1 MHFKVLTFTTSFP
14 LFGRLSQRKTLSQKM
29 KKKPGVCGLSKRST
43 IFNDFPQNKGE
54 IVHDNK
60 KIAAKFHLWSN
71 KTRSKENTLPGF
83 IGGRNLT
90 SSRTPAYIAAI
101 LTIGAWI
108 SKEGRPSSRAAG
120 RSGSRWAGELPA
132 CFLLSP
138 TNSFRVSVSRRWPF
152 FDDFIRQ
159 LQLPAFHLSPSPTGR
174 NMCIR
179 QILGYEIPVL
189 YAASACIKPIKY
201 VHVNAF
207 RAVFCAAII
216 KFLIVAFYSHVFSS
230 SHCLSVGQGNMGRM
244 DGGMDWRTGG
254 LDDQRTNGPVR
265 LVISFLLR
273 WLIELRSDGE
283 LGIFSLP
290 RTVDMITKM
299 KWYKLISICGYSKR
313 EVLVTKIFLWLE
325 KVVFLL
331 EFQRTKVCL
340 LLAIF
345 LWANPTVH
353 HLFYFFPRHPNEN

>member
-83 IGGRNLT
+83 IGGRNRT

-108 SKEGRPSSRAAG
+108 SKVGRPSSRAAG

-138 TNSFRVSVSRRWPF
+138 TNSFWVSVSAKAAGGHFSMTSFGSFNCRRF
-152 FDDFIRQ
+152 TF
-159 LQLPAFHLSPSPTGR
+159 
-174 NMCIR
+174 
-179 QILGYEIPVL
+179 
-189 YAASACIKPIKY
+189 
-201 VHVNAF
+201 
-207 RAVFCAAII
+207 
-216 KFLIVAFYSHVFSS
+216 
-230 SHCLSVGQGNMGRM
+230 
-244 DGGMDWRTGG
+244 
-254 LDDQRTNGPVR
+254 
-265 LVISFLLR
+265 
-273 WLIELRSDGE
+273 
-283 LGIFSLP
+283 LP
-290 RTVDMITKM
+290 RRLGETCASVR
-299 KWYKLISICGYSKR
+299 YSDTR
-313 EVLVTKIFLWLE
+313 YPYSTLPVPV
-325 KVVFLL
+325 
-331 EFQRTKVCL
+331 
-340 LLAIF
+340 
-345 LWANPTVH
+345 
-353 HLFYFFPRHPNEN
+353 